1 MKKLYIAYGSNMNIK
16 QMAMRCPKATPLGK
30 YILED
35 YKLEFRGVANIIES
49 KGARTPVA
57 IWSITESCERS
68 LDRYEGYPRLYRKE
82 YIKLK
87 IKGKEEIGMVYVM
100 NIGKI
105 AEPSEHY
112 YNVIK
117 QGYKDF
123 HIQTM
128 PLEIALAE
136 SQGAEIPP
144 IRKRPPAYNR
154 KLTAEQET
162 ELLAPF
168 KERAEKGEKVTRQEI
183 QKAYEEKTKE
193 PTHKNT
199 MYDMLKRNN
208 WHRVIDK
215 SKNNY
220 WKPNDEEEES

>member
-1 MKKLYIAYGSNMNIK
+1 MKRIYIAYGSNMNME
-16 QMAMRCPKATPLGK
+16 QMAMRCPKAKPIGK
-30 YILED
+30 YILHD
-35 YKLEFRGVANIIES
+35 YKLEFRGVANIIKC
-49 KGARTPVA
+49 KGATTPVA
-57 IWSITESCERS
+57 LWIITETCERA

-87 IKGKEEIGMVYVM
+87 IKGKELIGMVYVM
-100 NIGKI
+100 NSGQI
-105 AEPSEHY
+105 AEPSQQY
-112 YNVIK
+112 YNIIK
-117 QGYKDF
+117 QGYNDF
-123 HIQTM
+123 NFQKY

-136 SQGAEIPP
+136 SQGVEIPQ
-144 IRKRPPAYNR
+144 RPPAYNR
-154 KLTAEQET
+154 KLTAEQEK

-168 KERAEKGEKVTRQEI
+168 KKRTERGEKVTRQEI

-208 WHRVIDK
+208 WHRAIEK

-220 WKPNDEEEES
+220 WKPREEK